1 MFLPA
6 KHNENN
12 EEKKVQINPLNTLP
26 EIYNFA
32 KKLRFKVGVDK
43 EIDIKLAHRVNQ
55 SKSLKI
61 WNKKELNHLK
71 YSNKN

>member
-6 KHNENN
+6 KHIENN
-12 EEKKVQINPLNTLP
+12 EKRKVKINPLKTLP

-32 KKLRFKVGVDK
+32 RKLRFKVGVDK

-55 SKSLKI
+55 SKGLKL
-61 WNKKELNHLK
+61 WNKEELNHCL
-71 YSNKN
+71 

>member
-6 KHNENN
+6 KHIENN
-12 EEKKVQINPLNTLP
+12 EQKKVKINPLNTLP
-26 EIYNFA
+26 GIYNFA
-32 KKLRFKVGVDK
+32 KKLRFKVGADK

-61 WNKKELNHLK
+61 WNKEELNHCL
-71 YSNKN
+71 